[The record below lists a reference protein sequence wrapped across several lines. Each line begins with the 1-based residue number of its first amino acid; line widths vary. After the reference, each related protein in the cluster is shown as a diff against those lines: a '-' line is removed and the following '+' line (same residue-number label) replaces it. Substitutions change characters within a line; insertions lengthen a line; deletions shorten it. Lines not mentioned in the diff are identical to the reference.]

1 MTHSLSRCKNINY
14 LKAVESQPPI
24 TSGPNQAKYVTG
36 LNFTT
41 FVSFLFI
48 IYNNIFI
55 STKPSFM
62 FLKQN
67 FGSNYSEKLSSS
79 GPGPGPGLII
89 NSELK
94 KGPELTL

>member
-67 FGSNYSEKLSSS
+67 FGSNYSEKYTGKVGAYIEQVLNFKQFEIEFIV
-79 GPGPGPGLII
+79 L
-89 NSELK
+89 
-94 KGPELTL
+94 